1 MTCRCRLQL
10 AEALGPTNRW
20 YCSQARGY
28 PVEDRELL
36 LAYFIKSGG
45 ALDFADRF
53 EEAMGAKNRWF
64 CSEYYGRDI
73 RDPQTL
79 WDYFITHAQTS
90 YTPADADQLC
100 SA

>member
-1 MTCRCRLQL
+1 L

-28 PVEDRELL
+28 PVDDRELL

-45 ALDFADRF
+45 AIDFAARYN
-53 EEAMGAKNRWF
+53 EAMGAKNRWY

-73 RDPQTL
+73 REPQIL
-79 WDYFITHAQTS
+79 WDYFLNHAQTAN
-90 YTPADADQLC
+90 TRLEAELC
-100 SA
+100 TA